1 MMKEKRDK
9 INRRNFFKTIGVLGA
24 GSAIA
29 SAKAQDEV
37 NEPNAVQK
45 AEMAKV
51 SKLPQRKLGKTGI
64 KLPVLANGLMFDIVE
79 NQAILRANLHH
90 DIIYWDTAHNYAGG
104 NSELGIGEFLKKNP
118 DVRKDLFIVTK
129 ASRARTPEQVER
141 RLKQSL
147 ERMNTSYIDLYF
159 GIHACDNPEFQLT
172 DGMRKWAE
180 SAKKRKLIKYFGFST
195 HKNMEKCLMAASK
208 LDWIDAIM
216 TVYNVSV
223 MQRPEMQEAIQ
234 ACHEAG
240 IGLIAMKVLIR
251 MQRGKPEAEEKVVT
265 HFIEK
270 GYTREQA
277 LIKAVLQDKR
287 IAVNCIRMENVT
299 LLKSNIA
306 AVLDKTE
313 LARKDLG
320 ALKTYAAETC
330 SGYCAGCADICDSAL
345 PDVPYVSDIMRYLMY
360 YNSYGDTD
368 RAREL
373 FAQVPG
379 NVRKKLLAVDYS
391 AAEAR
396 CPQHLPI
403 GELVSEAVRKLA

>member
-1 MMKEKRDK
+1 MKEKRDR
-9 INRRNFFKTIGVLGA
+9 INRRNFLKTIGVLGA

-45 AEMAKV
+45 EEEAKV
-51 SKLPQRKLGKTGI
+51 AKLPQRKLGKADI

-79 NQAILRANLHH
+79 NQVILRANLHYG
-90 DIIYWDTAHNYAGG
+90 IIYWDTAYNYAGG

-118 DVRKDLFIVTK
+118 DIRKKLFIVTK
-129 ASRARTPEQVER
+129 ASHARTPEQVEQ

-159 GIHACDNPEFQLT
+159 GIHACENPEFQLT
-172 DGMRKWAE
+172 EGMRKWAE

-216 TVYNVSV
+216 TVYNLSV
-223 MQRPEMQEAIQ
+223 MQKPGMQEAVQ
-234 ACHEAG
+234 ACYEAG

-251 MQRGKPEAEEKVVT
+251 MQREKPEAEGKIVT

-287 IAVNCIRMENVT
+287 IAVSCIRMENVT
-299 LLKSNIA
+299 LLKSNVA

-320 ALKTYAAETC
+320 ALKTYAAEIC

-379 NVRKKLLAVDYS
+379 NVRKKLLTVDYS
-391 AAEAR
+391 PAVAR

-403 GELVSEAVRKLA
+403 GEMVVEAVRKLA